1 MWIFKI
7 CCTHIEIQNSN
18 RFWGKS
24 ISEAPTE
31 NNVRAVFNASENI
44 PLGSITL
51 PKYAKGIYLSFDAD
65 AIIISVSVELRLYI
79 AYRNGKKW
87 VGKVLQ

>member
-1 MWIFKI
+1 M
-7 CCTHIEIQNSN
+7 
-18 RFWGKS
+18 GKS

-79 AYRNGKKW
+79 AYRNGKTW